1 MEMLKLVVF
10 DLDETLAVTGQAMLQ
25 ENIKLLKSLEEKGVT
40 ISVCSGKPTYYLCG
54 FMRQI
59 GLNFPI
65 LLGENGSTAQFG
77 IDLPPKQFYTLPY
90 SGAARESLLCIKR
103 EIDKAVPGIWYQ
115 PNEVG
120 VTPFP
125 RSAEEFDVIAGI
137 LKENEAMLYDVE
149 IYRHVDSFDIVPK
162 GISKKKG
169 LQKLGEVLGIS
180 PQEMAAVGDG
190 VNDYP
195 MFEYAGLAVGVNA
208 KDEEKVDRNFGTL
221 KETLEFLHQEI
232 EK

>member
-1 MEMLKLVVF
+1 MIKLVVF

-25 ENIKLLKSLEEKGVT
+25 ENIKLLKSLEEKGVA
-40 ISVCSGKPTYYLCG
+40 IAVCSGKPTYYLCG

-59 GLNFPI
+59 GLNFPV
-65 LLGENGSTAQFG
+65 LLGENGATAQFG
-77 IDLPPKQFYTLPY
+77 IDLPPKKFYTLPY
-90 SGAARESLLCIKR
+90 SEEARQSLPYIKK
-103 EIDKAVPGIWYQ
+103 EIDKYVPGIWYQ

-125 RSAEEFDVIAGI
+125 RSAEEFGVIAGI
-137 LKENEAMLYDVE
+137 LKENEAMLRGVE
-149 IYRHVDSFDIVPK
+149 VYRHADSFDIVPK
-162 GISKKKG
+162 GISKKAG
-169 LQKLGEVLGIS
+169 LQKLGAVLGIS

-195 MFEYAGLAVGVNA
+195 MFEYAGLAVGVNVR
-208 KDEEKVDRNFGTL
+208 DEEKVDRNFGTL
-221 KETLEFLHQEI
+221 REALEFLHLEV